1 MLCRACRQAGMPA
14 ALPAHIRH
22 IQGARQTHVRLAAG
36 RPFLVIQEPVL
47 DWTTDANGVSHTA
60 NLLAE
65 AGFIKLAGAA
75 PQGAA
80 TEATP
85 EGALRRPPPAPLAFA
100 LCLRAAGR
108 P

>member
-1 MLCRACRQAGMPA
+1 MHP
-14 ALPAHIRH
+14 
-22 IQGARQTHVRLAAG
+22 VAG
-36 RPFLVIQEPVL
+36 RPFQLVIQEPVL

-80 TEATP
+80 SEATP
-85 EGALRRPPPAPLAFA
+85 EGALRRPPRPPWFRALPARTSRQA
-100 LCLRAAGR
+100 LK
-108 P
+108 